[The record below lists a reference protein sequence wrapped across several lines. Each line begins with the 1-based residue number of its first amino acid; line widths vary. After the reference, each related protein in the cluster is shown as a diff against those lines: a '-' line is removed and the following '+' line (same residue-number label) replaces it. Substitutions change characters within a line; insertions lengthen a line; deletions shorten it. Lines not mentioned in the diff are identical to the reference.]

1 MTSTRTAEE
10 LRQDL
15 TGGLAQAIAAK
26 GYAATTIADIVMH
39 ARVSKRTFYEHF
51 ADKEACLMALYEQ
64 GCGQLLAVVRDA
76 AEAGGRPWKE
86 MINNGVTAYLTAL
99 ESMPAVTRTLLVEI
113 QAAGPKAFRLRQQMQ
128 RRFADALV
136 EVVEGARAADP
147 AVPALS
153 PLLAIALVGGVHEM
167 MLQVS
172 DPYTGAG
179 PSWTSLTPAVDELV
193 YAILTNPWRES
204 GGMIGRPDELQD

>member
-1 MTSTRTAEE
+1 MTSVRTGEE

-15 TGGLAQAIAAK
+15 MGGLAESIAGK
-26 GYAATTIADIVMH
+26 GYAATTIADIVTH

-51 ADKEACLMALYEQ
+51 ADKESCLMALYEQ
-64 GCGQLLAVVRDA
+64 GCEHLIQVVRSSA
-76 AEAGGRPWKE
+76 TGENRPWRE
-86 MINNGVTAYLTAL
+86 MVNGGVTAYLAAL
-99 ESMPAVTRTLLVEI
+99 EGMPAVTRTLLVEI

-136 EVVEGARAADP
+136 EAVEHARAADP
-147 AVPALS
+147 AIPPLS
-153 PLLAIALVGGVHEM
+153 PLLATALVGGVHEM

-179 PSWTSLTPAVDELV
+179 PSFTTLTPAVDELV
-193 YAILTNPWRES
+193 YAILTNPWRNRME
-204 GGMIGRPDELQD
+204 

>member
-15 TGGLAQAIAAK
+15 TAGLAEAIAAK
-26 GYAATTIADIVMH
+26 GYAATTIADVVMH

-64 GCGQLLAVVRDA
+64 GCEQLLAVVRSA
-76 AEAGGRPWKE
+76 ADEGGRTWRE
-86 MINNGVTAYLTAL
+86 RVGSGVAAYLDAL
-99 ESMPAVTRTLLVEI
+99 EGMPAVTRTLLVEI

-136 EVVEGARAADP
+136 EVVERARAADP
-147 AVPALS
+147 GIPPLS
-153 PLLAIALVGGVHEM
+153 HLLAVALVGGVHEM
-167 MLQVS
+167 MLQVL

-179 PSWTSLTPAVDELV
+179 PSFTTLAPAVDELV
-193 YAILTNPWRES
+193 YAILTNPWSAPGAERME
-204 GGMIGRPDELQD
+204 